1 VARVLNITSG
11 QEMIEVTE
19 IAGMKIRIQVK
30 IIAITQTEINMMI
43 EEEAEEVMIIIRDI
57 TIRENIKETVR
68 RIITIKTKIAIT
80 RIETKRTVEIREIIA
95 KTTTIT
101 EQTEVDPDMTE
112 S

>member
-1 VARVLNITSG
+1 VASLLNITSA

-30 IIAITQTEINMMI
+30 IITITRTEINMMI
-43 EEEAEEVMIIIRDI
+43 EEEAEEVMIIIREI
-57 TIRENIKETVR
+57 IIRETIKKTVR

-80 RIETKRTVEIREIIA
+80 RIESRGTVEIREIIVKA
-95 KTTTIT
+95 TIIT